1 MGGGAMTA
9 IWASFGLAS
18 VFAWLIASFA
28 GFVMPPL
35 WAVGL
40 GALLGLALAFGLPE
54 SLGVGGFMAL
64 LTPLGIML
72 PALALRHLGV
82 KLGVPFTPFA
92 TWELALFFVLYT
104 GFIASAFGVLP
115 LELYRLGYAPLPV
128 AIMVLAVC
136 AYGLATGNWLIP
148 LVAVLGQAAWVMGWG
163 SSNWF
168 DYVLHA
174 MLWPV
179 ALIVL
184 VGRMI

>member
-1 MGGGAMTA
+1 MTA
-9 IWASFGLAS
+9 VWASLGLAS
-18 VFAWLIASFA
+18 IFAWVIASLA
-28 GFVMPPL
+28 GLVLPPL

-40 GALLGLALAFGLPE
+40 GAGIGLALAFGLPGT
-54 SLGVGGFMAL
+54 LGVGGMMAL

-72 PALALRHLGV
+72 PALALRHLGL
-82 KLGVPFTPFA
+82 KLGVPFAPFA
-92 TWELALFFVLYT
+92 TWELAVFLLLYT
-104 GFIASAFGVLP
+104 GFLASAFGVLP

-128 AIMVLAVC
+128 AVMVLAVC
-136 AYGLATGNWLIP
+136 CYGFATGNWLLP

-184 VGRMI
+184 VGRLI